1 MHYLRKLPLLFA
13 LIAAILIGVLGLSSS
28 MSNKKILTIMTIS
41 MVFFFITGLYVRSTV
56 LSIIYEVNEK
66 KKENNELENQ
76 DEQGN
81 PADMV
86 NQEESENQDGQ
97 KNNQEDTSRIYE
109 DDFEPLRVS
118 EFIRNELRQ
127 P

>member
-1 MHYLRKLPLLFA
+1 
-13 LIAAILIGVLGLSSS
+13 
-28 MSNKKILTIMTIS
+28 MTIS

>member
-1 MHYLRKLPLLFA
+1 MR
-13 LIAAILIGVLGLSSS
+13 S
-28 MSNKKILTIMTIS
+28 MK
-41 MVFFFITGLYVRSTV
+41 
-56 LSIIYEVNEK
+56 K

>member
-66 KKENNELENQ
+66 
-76 DEQGN
+76 
-81 PADMV
+81 
-86 NQEESENQDGQ
+86 EERKQ
-97 KNNQEDTSRIYE
+97 
-109 DDFEPLRVS
+109 
-118 EFIRNELRQ
+118 
-127 P
+127 